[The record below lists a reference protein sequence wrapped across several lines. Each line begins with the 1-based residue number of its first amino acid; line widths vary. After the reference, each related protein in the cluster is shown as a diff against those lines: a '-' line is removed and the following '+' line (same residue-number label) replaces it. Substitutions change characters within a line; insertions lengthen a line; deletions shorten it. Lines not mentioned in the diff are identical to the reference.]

1 MKFRETE
8 TVELKAVA
16 QDGIKKEIV
25 AFANCSGGTV
35 YVGVADDGAVS
46 GVEDADACA
55 LQVSNMVRDAVNRTS
70 PCSSATKRSTATGRR
85 SWPSR
90 SSAARTAP
98 TT

>member
-35 YVGVADDGAVS
+35 YVGVCVLSIAGF
-46 GVEDADACA
+46 GIPH
-55 LQVSNMVRDAVNRTS
+55 QFFS
-70 PCSSATKRSTATGRR
+70 PV
-85 SWPSR
+85 
-90 SSAARTAP
+90 